1 MRITFL
7 SVVLALAALVLSAVA
22 QARTITDT
30 EVREL
35 TLAFINALKRSDID
49 GARRISDVPFLAE
62 DDRLLVSEDEFD
74 AYFREALAI
83 ARPDAFPNQVLVVR
97 DFEGTRHLAGPSKL
111 GLRDQVMRSGDV
123 LVVVER
129 SGERG
134 VVLIGD
140 RDGEVVVNGFGSCD
154 GDAYW

>member
-7 SVVLALAALVLSAVA
+7 SVVLALATLVLSAVA

-140 RDGEVVVNGFGSCD
+140 RAGEVVVNGI
-154 GDAYW
+154 WEL